1 MLSTCGGCAALLVP
15 RGVRAY
21 LSPSLMEALAA
32 FRREHGHVCV
42 PNRYRCRA
50 SPPAPGGGG
59 GGSGGSGGGDDGG
72 GAMMALGSR
81 VATLRR
87 SRVAGKVPAED
98 VAELDALG
106 FVWDAAAW
114 RWWCVRQSL
123 RAYREL
129 HGDLQVPRPF
139 VVPSEAPWPEAAW
152 GLGLGRKVDVIRGG
166 GGGGSLVKDY
176 PERRAELDAL
186 GFVWDDRQQRR
197 WEEARAALLAYQQV
211 RGDLQVPAS
220 FVVPSAAPWPEGA
233 WGFKL
238 GHRVSK
244 IRHDAHF
251 VKGHPER
258 RAELDAMGFVWAE
271 SERRWEEVHAALLA
285 YQELHGDLEVPKNFA
300 VPSEA
305 PWPEAVWGMKL
316 GERVNSI
323 RNAEHYVKDRPERRA
338 ELDAL
343 GFVWDDRQRRWGVV
357 RAALLAY
364 QQVHGDLE
372 VPKRFVVPPEAPWP
386 DAAQG
391 MRLGSRVNVIRSQHE
406 RYARDQPERCAEL
419 DALGFVWDA
428 HALRWEAVHAA
439 LRHYVQQH
447 GALHDM
453 PRNFVVPTPPPP
465 PGRPSA
471 ATTTAAAAAAA
482 AETESESESG
492 GGGWPPETWGLAL
505 GQRLCRVRADEHYVK
520 DHPERRA
527 QMDALGFDF
536 VWWDAQAEQRWEE
549 AQEAA
554 RRLVR
559 DLDGLLELKLA
570 PPDQQASGG
579 DGRPPVS
586 GE

>member
-1 MLSTCGGCAALLVP
+1 MSSWGSYGCAALLVP
-15 RGVRAY
+15 RGARAY
-21 LSPSLMEALAA
+21 LSPALVEALAA

-42 PNRYRCRA
+42 PTRYRWCA
-50 SPPAPGGGG
+50 PPPAAN
-59 GGSGGSGGGDDGG
+59 GGDNDGG
-72 GAMMALGSR
+72 ATMALGSR
-81 VATLRR
+81 VAALRR
-87 SRVAGKVPAED
+87 SRVAGKLPAED
-98 VAELDALG
+98 VAALDALG
-106 FVWDAAAW
+106 FVWDAGAW
-114 RWWCVRQSL
+114 RWGCVRQSL
-123 RAYREL
+123 RAYQEL

-152 GLGLGRKVDVIRGG
+152 GLGLGRKVDAIRGG
-166 GGGGSLVKDY
+166 GGGSGGALVKDH

-186 GFVWDDRQQRR
+186 GFVWDDRQRR

-211 RGDLQVPAS
+211 CGDLQVPAS
-220 FVVPSAAPWPEGA
+220 FVVPSEAPWPEGA

-271 SERRWEEVHAALLA
+271 SERRWEEVRAALLA
-285 YQELHGDLEVPKNFA
+285 YQKVHGDLQVPKNFA

-305 PWPEAVWGMKL
+305 PWPEVVCGMKL

-323 RNAEHYVKDRPERRA
+323 RNSERYVKGHPERRA

-343 GFVWDDRQRRWGVV
+343 GFVWDDRQRRWEEV
-357 RAALLAY
+357 RAALLVY
-364 QQVHGDLE
+364 KEVHGDLE

-386 DAAQG
+386 EAARG
-391 MRLGSRVNVIRSQHE
+391 VRLGSRVNFIRTQHE
-406 RYARDQPERCAEL
+406 RYVKDHPERCAEL

-428 HALRWEAVHAA
+428 HALRWEEVYAA
-439 LRHYVQQH
+439 LRHYERCH
-447 GALHDM
+447 GALRDM
-453 PRNFVVPTPPPP
+453 PRNFVVPTPPP
-465 PGRPSA
+465 GPSE
-471 ATTTAAAAAAA
+471 T
-482 AETESESESG
+482 ETESESES
-492 GGGWPPETWGLAL
+492 GGWPPETWGLAL

-527 QMDALGFDF
+527 QLDALGFDF
-536 VWWDAQAEQRWEE
+536 VWWDAQAELRWEE

-570 PPDQQASGG
+570 LPADQASGG
-579 DGRPPVS
+579 GGGRRRPPAS